1 MCPPG
6 VDQTCRGGQQWS
18 LMVPHLKEQY
28 TLTEVMA
35 PPYSYRQSLQFLKEE
50 FTWDAFDTLAR
61 PSNFNTVDLTELLN
75 RMRLTHP
82 QSTTASAI
90 ERLPPEL
97 LTMVLSALSTNDVV
111 AFGLASQSLWMHL
124 LAHVQQQRQKLSW
137 AGRPLLCTGTYL
149 MSVPP
154 AIHALEPE
162 LRAQEEE
169 FFNAAP
175 SRPGMGMSRRGM
187 CPARR
192 WNWNAR
198 SSFTDRST
206 QPLESEWVNSFI
218 STSTNSGI
226 YPVDIATLRHTLEA
240 MLPRRSRVSKRMR
253 DLRRADPAKRAR
265 CGQRNTTPYSWLLRN
280 LTTHEYVVLKQSKRY
295 QREPNY
301 MHVKGL
307 PSLSVD
313 KALLMRVTW
322 SAEYTGKYADEDDRA
337 GDHHDGSETLAE
349 RTLKRGI
356 WAGHCFE
363 IVHVRD
369 DAIGEEW
376 RDVTQ
381 QFRSPLKATKAEL

>member
-1 MCPPG
+1 
-6 VDQTCRGGQQWS
+6 
-18 LMVPHLKEQY
+18 MVPQLEEQY
-28 TLTEVMA
+28 DLTEVMS
-35 PPYSYRQSLQFLKEE
+35 PLYGRNPSLQFLKEE
-50 FTWDAFDTLAR
+50 FTWDAYDKLAR
-61 PSNFNTVDLTELLN
+61 PNYLNTVDLTDLLN
-75 RMRLTHP
+75 RRRLTHP
-82 QSTTASAI
+82 PAAKASAI

-97 LTMVLSALSTNDVV
+97 LIMVLSDLSTDDVV
-111 AFGLASQSLWMHL
+111 AFGLASQSLWMHV

-154 AIHALEPE
+154 AIHTIEPE
-162 LRAQEEE
+162 LKAQEEA

-187 CPARR
+187 YPARR
-192 WNWNAR
+192 WNCNAR
-198 SSFTDRST
+198 SSFTDRSA
-206 QPLESEWVNSFI
+206 QSLESEWVNSFI
-218 STSTNSGI
+218 STSANSGI
-226 YPVDIATLRHTLEA
+226 CPVDIATLRHTLEA
-240 MLPRRSRVSKRMR
+240 MLPRRSKVSKRMR

-322 SAEYTGKYADEDDRA
+322 SAEYAGKYADEDDRA
-337 GDHHDGSETLAE
+337 GDHHDEGETLAE
-349 RTLKRGI
+349 RTLKRGK

-381 QFRSPLKATKAEL
+381 EFRSPLKAMKAEL